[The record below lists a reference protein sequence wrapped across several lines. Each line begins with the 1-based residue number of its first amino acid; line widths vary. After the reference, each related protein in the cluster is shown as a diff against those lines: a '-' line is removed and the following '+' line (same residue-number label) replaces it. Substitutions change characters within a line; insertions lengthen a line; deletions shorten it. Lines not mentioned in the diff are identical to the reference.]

1 MVEDRSDDVRTEV
14 RSRRTNEWIRSARRS
29 FGDAVGDADGTD
41 RYHCECSDAGC
52 TSTIA
57 LLASEY
63 ESVRGDGRDF
73 AIMRDHEDPELDAVL
88 AERARYSIVRKLPGM
103 PARIA
108 GESDPRRPG

>member
-1 MVEDRSDDVRTEV
+1 MDEYRADDVRNEV
-14 RSRRTNEWIRSARRS
+14 RSRRTNEWIRAAHRS
-29 FGDAVGDADGTD
+29 FGGSDGTD
-41 RYHCECSDAGC
+41 RYNCECSDAGC

-73 AIMRDHEDPELDAVL
+73 AIMHDHEDPELDAVL
-88 AERARYSIVRKLPGM
+88 AERPRYSIVRKLPGM

-108 GESDPRRPG
+108 GETDPRRHG